1 MIIGSTFGQAGH
13 REYNAVRSW
22 QLAFPYAT
30 IVLFGEGTKPL
41 ASKLKV
47 WTRGVECCP
56 DGAPYLNEMIRH
68 MANWSSPGEAQL
80 WINAD
85 IILFGSARKH
95 FSYFEKTNTPFLL
108 TGRRWNVD
116 IDDIVVDEVLASEKW
131 GKAETR
137 NGQIMSPCA
146 ADWFCFSRGQYLDM
160 PAFAIGRT
168 TFDQWMI
175 YHAQKKEW
183 LAYDMTKHVLAL
195 HQNHPESE
203 ASRVGEQARLNQA
216 LGTASYP
223 EWTLGWSGWVSH
235 LRAPSYKPDP
245 HTLYEPI
252 LDKGRDNVTKT
263 CQ

>member
-1 MIIGSTFGQAGH
+1 MIIGSTFKEAGF

-30 IVLFGEGTKPL
+30 IILFGEETKPL

-80 WINAD
+80 YVNAD
-85 IILFGSARKH
+85 IILFDGARKH
-95 FSYFEKTNTPFLL
+95 LSYFEKLGAPFLL
-108 TGRRWNVD
+108 TGQRWNVD
-116 IDDIVVDEVLASEKW
+116 TEDCLPDTLLGHEPW
-131 GKAETR
+131 GKAMARE
-137 NGQIMSPCA
+137 GKIMSPCG

-183 LAYDMTKHVLAL
+183 LAYNMTEHILAL

-203 ASRVGEQARLNQA
+203 SSRIGEQARANQA
-216 LGTASYP
+216 LGTAFYP
-223 EWTLGWSGWVSH
+223 EWRLGWDGWVSH
-235 LRAPSYKPDP
+235 LRKPSYKPDP
-245 HTLYEPI
+245 RALYEPM
-252 LDKGRDNVTKT
+252 LDKGRETWPE
-263 CQ
+263 